1 MGFSTPVAFL
11 IFKRPELTQKVFN
24 VIAKVQP
31 KQLLVVADGPP
42 SEKEAEKC
50 QQTRA
55 IIQQVDWDC
64 EVLTNFSDQNLGCK
78 KRVSSGLNW
87 VFSQV
92 EEAIILEDDCLP
104 DLSFFQFCET
114 LLDYYRHD
122 ERIMQISGNNFQ
134 LGQSR
139 TQYSYYFSKYPH
151 IWGWATW
158 RRAWQHYDV
167 TMKHWPEF
175 RQRGQMSAVFPNPE
189 EQAYW
194 TNVLERTYQGEINT
208 WDFAWGYTCWLQ
220 NGLTVLPD
228 VNLVTNIGFGVE
240 ATFTKLNHPLANL
253 PTQAIHTLKH
263 PPFVIVNDEADAYT
277 SQYVFL
283 NQANIYYQQ
292 SEIAKKRKEIEQASA
307 QLRQLQEQIIST
319 QQEITAMQSS
329 KFWKL
334 RQKWFK
340 LKGKVG
346 LNQGNDLP
354 QWEGSV
360 TQSIVLDV
368 PETYE
373 TYEVETLSPIVN
385 EIASELEIIM
395 PESQPTTITPKNK
408 HLQYI
413 QAKVEPFTLVG
424 PERIESLYNL
434 SQRIDLEN
442 IPGDVIECGVC
453 NGGTAAILAHF
464 ATNSYKYE
472 RKAWFFDSFA
482 GMPETT
488 EEDEEEAKEYVGQV
502 VGDISQVLTVLNLVN
517 ANMTKVEIL
526 KGWFEETFPKV
537 NIPKIAL
544 LNIDAD
550 WYIPVKFCLETFY
563 DAVVPG
569 GFISFDDYGHW
580 PGCKKAVDEF
590 FAERQLSY
598 KLHEVD
604 YTARWIQ
611 KL

>member
-1 MGFSTPVAFL
+1 MSLTTPVAFL

-24 VIAKVQP
+24 AIAQVKP
-31 KQLLVVADGPP
+31 RKLLVVADGPA
-42 SEKEAEKC
+42 SEEDEEKC
-50 QQTRA
+50 RKTRA

-64 EVLTNFSDQNLGCK
+64 EVLTNLSDKNLGCQQ
-78 KRVSSGLNW
+78 RISSGLNW

-104 DLSFFQFCET
+104 DLSFFKFCQT

-122 ERIMQISGNNFQ
+122 ERIMHISGNNFQ

-139 TQYSYYFSKYPH
+139 TQDSYYFSQYPH

-158 RRAWQHYDV
+158 RRAWKHYDV
-167 TMKHWPEF
+167 TMKDWPEF
-175 RQRGQMSAVFPNPE
+175 RQSDSLASVFPDSH
-189 EQAYW
+189 EQKYW
-194 TNVLERTYQGEINT
+194 TDLLERTYQGEINT
-208 WDFAWGYTCWLQ
+208 WDFPWGYSCWAQ
-220 NGLTVLPD
+220 NGLTILPD
-228 VNLVTNIGFGVE
+228 VNLVTNIGFGID
-240 ATFTKLNHPLANL
+240 ATFKKENHPLANL
-253 PTQAIHTLKH
+253 PRQSIEKIKH
-263 PPFVIVNDEADAYT
+263 PEFVMVNQEADAY
-277 SQYVFL
+277 SRVYIFL
-283 NQANIYYQQ
+283 NEENFYYQQ
-292 SEIAKKRKEIEQASA
+292 EQLGKKQQQIEQGKEH
-307 QLRQLQEQIIST
+307 LRQLQEQIVT
-319 QQEITAMQSS
+319 TKEQITGMKSS

-334 RQKWFK
+334 RNKWFK
-340 LKGKVG
+340 VKGKLG
-346 LNQGNDLP
+346 LNPENDLP
-354 QWEGSV
+354 QWEGAVSE
-360 TQSIVLDV
+360 SMILDV
-368 PETYE
+368 PETPQNIVIAP
-373 TYEVETLSPIVN
+373 EVDTVAVEMKEEPTPSPIIQEN
-385 EIASELEIIM
+385 KQLE
-395 PESQPTTITPKNK
+395 
-408 HLQYI
+408 YI
-413 QAKVEPFTLVG
+413 KSKVQPFTLVG
-424 PERIESLYNL
+424 PERMESLYNL

-472 RKAWFFDSFA
+472 RKAWFFDSFQ

-488 EEDEEEAKEYVGQV
+488 EEDEEEAKEYVGEV
-502 VGDISQVLTVLNLVN
+502 VGDISKVLTVLNLLN
-517 ANMTKVEIL
+517 ADMTKVEIL
-526 KGWFEETFPKV
+526 KGWFDETFPTV

-550 WYIPVKFCLETFY
+550 WYVPVKFCLETFY

-590 FAERQLSY
+590 FQERQLSY

>member
-1 MGFSTPVAFL
+1 MELSTPVAFL

-24 VIAKVQP
+24 AIAQVKP
-31 KQLLVVADGPP
+31 KKLLVVADGPA
-42 SEKEAEKC
+42 SEEDEEKC

-64 EVLTNFSDQNLGCK
+64 EVLTNFAEENLGCK
-78 KRVSSGLNW
+78 QRISSGLNW

-104 DLSFFQFCET
+104 DLSFFQFCQT

-122 ERIMQISGNNFQ
+122 ERIMHISGDNFQ

-139 TQYSYYFSKYPH
+139 TQDSYYFSKYPH

-158 RRAWQHYDV
+158 RRAWKHYDV
-167 TMKHWPEF
+167 TMKDWPEF
-175 RQRGQMSAVFPNPE
+175 RQSGKLSTVFPDSTE
-189 EQAYW
+189 EEYW
-194 TNVLERTYQGEINT
+194 ADLLERTYQGEIDT
-208 WDFAWGYTCWLQ
+208 WDFPWGYSCWSQ
-220 NGLTVLPD
+220 NGLTILPD
-228 VNLVTNIGFGVE
+228 VNLVTNIGFGID
-240 ATFTKLNHPLANL
+240 ATFKKVSHPLANL
-253 PTQAIHTLKH
+253 PIQSIGKIKH
-263 PPFVIVNDEADAYT
+263 PEFVMVNEAADAYIRD
-277 SQYVFL
+277 YIFL
-283 NQANIYYQQ
+283 NEENFYYQQ
-292 SEIAKKRKEIEQASA
+292 DQLVRQRQQIEQGKEH
-307 QLRQLQEQIIST
+307 LRQLQQQIITTQEQIT
-319 QQEITAMQSS
+319 GMKSS

-340 LKGKVG
+340 VKGKLG
-346 LNQGNDLP
+346 LNPENDLP

-360 TQSIVLDV
+360 SESMILDV
-368 PETYE
+368 PETPQNVAVASE
-373 TYEVETLSPIVN
+373 VN
-385 EIASELEIIM
+385 EIEVNMNENPTPSPII
-395 PESQPTTITPKNK
+395 EENK
-408 HLQYI
+408 HLEYI
-413 QAKVEPFTLVG
+413 KAKVQPFTLVG
-424 PERIESLYNL
+424 PERMESLYNL

-442 IPGDVIECGVC
+442 IPGDVMECGIC

-464 ATNSYKYE
+464 ASNTSKYN
-472 RKAWFFDSFA
+472 RTTWLFDSFA

-488 EEDEEEAKEYVGQV
+488 KEDEEEAKKYIGKD
-502 VGDISQVLTVLNLVN
+502 VGDLAKVLTVLNLVN
-517 ANMTKVEIL
+517 SDMTKVKIV
-526 KGWFEETFPKV
+526 KGWFEDTFPTV

-550 WYIPVKFCLETFY
+550 WYASVMLCLDTFY

-580 PGCKKAVDEF
+580 PGCRKAVDEF
-590 FAERQLSY
+590 FEKRQLSY